1 MEENK
6 KPSVILFDVNET
18 LMDMSPLKKKVNDI
32 LDSKRG
38 FRIWFGMLLQYSL
51 VDNCTGQYH
60 DFSTIADATLDMAA
74 KALEKEIEEDEKK
87 EALALM
93 KKLSAYA
100 DVEKGLKPLK
110 EAGFRLATL
119 TNSPM
124 STLTAQLQHSGLTTY
139 FEATLSIDAIQKY
152 KPATES
158 YQYAARTLGVSTSE
172 IIMVAAHGWDI
183 AGAMQAGLQA
193 AFIERKGQSLYPLVA
208 KPQYIGKDLEV
219 VAETIIK
226 GQPISS

>member
-18 LMDMSPLKKKVNDI
+18 LMDMSPLKKKVNNI
-32 LDSKRG
+32 LNSKRG
-38 FRIWFGMLLQYSL
+38 FRIWFGTLLQYSL

-60 DFSTIADATLDMAA
+60 DFSTIADATLDMTA
-74 KALEKEIEEDEKK
+74 KALQKEIEEDEKK

-100 DVEKGLKPLK
+100 DVEDGLKLLK
-110 EAGFRLATL
+110 QAGFRLATL

-124 STLTAQLQHSGLTTY
+124 QTLTAQLEYTGLTKY
-139 FEATLSIDAIQKY
+139 FEATLSIDAVQKY
-152 KPATES
+152 KPAPES
-158 YQYAARTLGVSTSE
+158 YQYAAQTLGVNKEE
-172 IIMVAAHGWDI
+172 IMLIAAHGWDI

-208 KPQYIGKDLEV
+208 KPQYVGKDLEV
-219 VAETIIK
+219 VAEAIIK

>member
-1 MEENK
+1 MNNST

-18 LMDMSPLKKKVNDI
+18 LMDMSPLKKKVNNI

-38 FRIWFGMLLQYSL
+38 FGVWFGMLLQYSL
-51 VDNCTGQYH
+51 VDNCTGRYH
-60 DFSTIADATLDMAA
+60 DFSVIADATLDMAA

-100 DVEKGLKPLK
+100 DVEEGLKLLK

-124 STLTAQLQHSGLTTY
+124 PTLSAQLEHAGLRNY
-139 FEATLSIDAIQKY
+139 FEATLSVDAIRKY
-152 KPATES
+152 KPAIET
-158 YQYAARTLGVSTSE
+158 YQFAAQTLGVSTSE

-183 AGAMQAGLQA
+183 AGALQAGLQA
-193 AFIERKGQSLYPLVA
+193 AFIERKGQSLYPLAPNPRFVC
-208 KPQYIGKDLEV
+208 KDLIEFV
-219 VAETIIK
+219 NAIMK
-226 GQPISS
+226 L

>member
-1 MEENK
+1 MIEENK

-18 LMDMSPLKKKVNDI
+18 LMDMSPLKKKVNDM
-32 LDSKRG
+32 LASKRG
-38 FRIWFGMLLQYSL
+38 FHIWFGMLLQYSL
-51 VDNCTGQYH
+51 VDNCIGQYH
-60 DFSTIADATLDMAA
+60 DFSAIADATLEMTA
-74 KALEKEIEEDEKK
+74 KALQKEIEEDEKK

-100 DVEKGLKPLK
+100 DVEKGLKLLK

-124 STLTAQLQHSGLTTY
+124 PTLTAQLQHAGLTTY
-139 FEATLSIDAIQKY
+139 FEATLSIDAVQKY
-152 KPATES
+152 KPAPES
-158 YQYAARTLGVSTSE
+158 YQYAARALGVSTSE

-193 AFIERKGQSLYPLVA
+193 AFIERKGQSLYPLA
-208 KPQYIGKDLEV
+208 SKPQFVCEDLVEF
-219 VAETIIK
+219 ANAIIK
-226 GQPISS
+226 L